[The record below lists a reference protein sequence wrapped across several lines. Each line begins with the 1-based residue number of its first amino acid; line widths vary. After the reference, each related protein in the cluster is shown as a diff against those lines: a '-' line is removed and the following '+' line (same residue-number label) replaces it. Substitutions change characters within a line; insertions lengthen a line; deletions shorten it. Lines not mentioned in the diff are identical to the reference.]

1 MDYVYDLVSLAR
13 LSQENVRRATTTLGR
28 TSVTSHATPG
38 YQSDGILVVKE
49 KSNIYELDICIQG
62 TITFH
67 GVTLVPKA
75 IRLCTS

>member
-38 YQSDGILVVKE
+38 HQSVLTSLVIG
-49 KSNIYELDICIQG
+49 KSNVYELDICIQG

-67 GVTLVPKA
+67 GVL
-75 IRLCTS
+75 